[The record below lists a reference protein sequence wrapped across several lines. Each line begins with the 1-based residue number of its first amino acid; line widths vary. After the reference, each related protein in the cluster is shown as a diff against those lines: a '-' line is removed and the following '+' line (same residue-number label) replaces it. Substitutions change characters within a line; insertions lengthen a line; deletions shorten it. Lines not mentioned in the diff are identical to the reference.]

1 MENIMKFFLC
11 LIVSLISFSVN
22 STELQ
27 NHEKIL
33 LPISI
38 IDPNNQL
45 IDSSPLTKEEVIFYK
60 KECYFQHDFEYN
72 LFNCVRIQEKIK
84 NIIDQL
90 NL

>member
-1 MENIMKFFLC
+1 MENTMRFFLC
-11 LIVSLISFSVN
+11 LIVSLISFSGN

-33 LPISI
+33 LPIQI
-38 IDPNNQL
+38 KDPNNQL
-45 IDSSPLTKEEVIFYK
+45 IDNSQLTKEEIIFYK

-84 NIIDQL
+84 NIVDQL
-90 NL
+90 SL